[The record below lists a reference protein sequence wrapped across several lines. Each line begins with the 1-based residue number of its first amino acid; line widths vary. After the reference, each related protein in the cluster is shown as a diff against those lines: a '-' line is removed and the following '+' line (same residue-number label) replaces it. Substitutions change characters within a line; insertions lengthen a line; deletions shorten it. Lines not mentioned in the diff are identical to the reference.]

1 MIEIRQAHERGQASF
16 GWLKSQHTFSFGHY
30 HDPKQM
36 GFSALR
42 VINDD
47 RVTPGAGFAP
57 HGHRDMEILTYVL
70 QGRIAHRDSEGNIA
84 HLPAGEFQLMSAG
97 SGITHSEYN
106 ASDSEPLHFLQIWI
120 LPDVYGQ
127 SPGYQQKDFGQKP
140 GLTLV
145 ASPDG
150 EAGSLVIKQKM
161 KLYQLLLSPEET
173 LNFDSDI
180 NRRYYLHLIDGD
192 VKIEGMSGEGPASAD
207 ERMHPGDGV
216 RLSELTQL
224 QLTAGEEPL
233 RALLFDLP

>member
-1 MIEIRQAHERGQASF
+1 MIEIRHAQERGQASF
-16 GWLKSQHTFSFGHY
+16 GWLKSQHTFSFGNY

-47 RVTPGAGFAP
+47 HVTPGAGFAP

-70 QGRIAHRDSEGNIA
+70 QGQIAHRDSEGNIA

-106 ASDSEPLHFLQIWI
+106 ASDSDPLHFLQIWI

-127 SPGYQQKDFGQKP
+127 PPSYQQKDFGQKP

-145 ASPDG
+145 VSPDG
-150 EAGSLVIKQKM
+150 EADSLVIKQKM
-161 KLYQLLLSPEET
+161 KLYQVLLDAGET
-173 LNFDSDI
+173 LNIDTDSG
-180 NRRYYLHLIDGD
+180 RRYYLHLIEDSLAVNGLNLTGLTS
-192 VKIEGMSGEGPASAD
+192 EEMTLQ
-207 ERMHPGDGV
+207 PGDGA
-216 RLSELTQL
+216 RLSEVS
-224 QLTAGEEPL
+224 QLTLKASNEPV